1 MHCEGTRLDPP
12 TVDMQSSLLSRR
24 CWHWG
29 AHWLCLLRFELELEH
44 RISSEFRSFH
54 LHVSIGSTWCGHLLV
69 LLLTLVWQHCAFLSR
84 IVVVMFIFC
93 KHVVKLI
100 MSQSVM
106 PCFLLFEGFARWC
119 SEK

>member
-44 RISSEFRSFH
+44 RISSEFRPTLCLPSGKELGEGRQRYSFFRH
-54 LHVSIGSTWCGHLLV
+54 ISTNV
-69 LLLTLVWQHCAFLSR
+69 LDRRSAPQFQNAVDR
-84 IVVVMFIFC
+84 
-93 KHVVKLI
+93 
-100 MSQSVM
+100 
-106 PCFLLFEGFARWC
+106 ARYNGPAIWTE
-119 SEK
+119 SHTPYN